1 MSEPPDSADP
11 KPDDTLPPLDADV
24 EPVTDPLA
32 LTMGATGPLELPE
45 PILGSDED
53 DPSAGFG
60 APDGGLE
67 RPSFLA
73 DLAARNG
80 GNSDDALADED
91 APAFDEA
98 PSFDDVAEAAH
109 GESTFVES
117 TSGESTSLESK
128 PAEPAHDPNAPVLVS
143 ELGTRRRVWHAIR
156 YAAVTTEKPVVEPPP
171 PVIDDRGRLVRKYL
185 FERSFDPLEPAPEPE
200 PEPELTEPEPEPIEL
215 IAEEP
220 PPPTFSED
228 ELAGARAAGHADG
241 EAAGR
246 QAAAAG
252 TEAQLAQLM
261 QQIAGYLPG
270 LADDR
275 DQAVSAV
282 AHEAARLAHA
292 MVRRMMPELA
302 RRYRVEEIEAVVV
315 DSLSKALDLPRILIR
330 APADIAGY
338 LGDRLETVAR
348 QHGFA
353 GRVVVLSD
361 QNLGPSD
368 VKVEWGDGGAERC
381 VQRAWSDLEATVQR
395 VVAKL
400 EQVAPVAEIPEGAS
414 EDTIGSAA

>member
-11 KPDDTLPPLDADV
+11 KPDDTLPPLDAEV
-24 EPVTDPLA
+24 ELVTDPLA

-60 APDGGLE
+60 APDGGLA

-80 GNSDDALADED
+80 TNGDDALADADLPPFD
-91 APAFDEA
+91 AA
-98 PSFDDVAEAAH
+98 PSFDEAAEAA
-109 GESTFVES
+109 SVES
-117 TSGESTSLESK
+117 A
-128 PAEPAHDPNAPVLVS
+128 PIEPAPVEPTQDANAPVLVS

-171 PVIDDRGRLVRKYL
+171 PVVDDRGRLVRKYL
-185 FERSFDPLEPAPEPE
+185 FERSFDPPDPVPEPE
-200 PEPELTEPEPEPIEL
+200 PEPEPTEAAPEPIEL

-220 PPPTFSED
+220 PPPTFSEA
-228 ELAGARAAGHADG
+228 ELASARAAGHADG

-246 QAAAAG
+246 QSAAAG

-282 AHEAARLAHA
+282 SHEAARLAHA

>member
-1 MSEPPDSADP
+1 MSEPPDNADP
-11 KPDDTLPPLDADV
+11 KPDDTLPPLDPAA
-24 EPVTDPLA
+24 ELVTDPLA
-32 LTMGATGPLELPE
+32 LTMGAMGGTADSLELPE
-45 PILGSDED
+45 PMLGSDED

-60 APDGGLE
+60 ASDTGGFE

-73 DLAARNG
+73 DLEARDG
-80 GNSDDALADED
+80 VTSMHGDDAFAATDGD
-91 APAFDEA
+91 PPAFA
-98 PSFDDVAEAAH
+98 AEAETETAPETAVERLPEH
-109 GESTFVES
+109 PGPGEASPFIV
-117 TSGESTSLESK
+117 K
-128 PAEPAHDPNAPVLVS
+128 QEP
-143 ELGTRRRVWHAIR
+143 GQRRRIWRAIR
-156 YAAVTTEKPVVEPPP
+156 YVALTTEKPVVEPPP

-185 FERSFDPLEPAPEPE
+185 FERSFDPVEAAPEPE
-200 PEPELTEPEPEPIEL
+200 PEPELVETPEPVEL

-220 PPPTFSED
+220 APPTFSEA
-228 ELAGARAAGHADG
+228 ELAAARAAGYADG

-246 QAAAAG
+246 EAATGA
-252 TEAQLAQLM
+252 TETKLTELM
-261 QQIAGYLPG
+261 QQIAGYVPG
-270 LADDR
+270 LANDR

-282 AHEAARLAHA
+282 SHEAARLAHA
-292 MVRRMMPELA
+292 MVRRMLPELA
-302 RRYRVEEIEAVVV
+302 RRYRVEEIEAVVI
-315 DSLSKALDLPRILIR
+315 DSLGKALDLPRILIR
-330 APADIAGY
+330 APADLAGY

-361 QNLGPSD
+361 KSLGPSD

-400 EQVAPVAEIPEGAS
+400 EQVAPVAEIPEGTA